1 MARQLRKIKKLS
13 MYKAL
18 KLGYLR
24 NEKKQAKRMKRFGYL
39 IDKDLT
45 NNERM
50 VAYNP
55 TTKKVIFVENG
66 SSVNPFSPQFYEDW
80 QNNIQNVTTG
90 TFEYTPRF
98 QAAKSAYLK
107 AKQKYEA
114 PVTLVGHSQSGI
126 IVNDLTGKNDK
137 GYTLNGALIKQKDNP
152 NVTNWRVKYDIVSAL
167 ANPNDMRTLQGESKN
182 PFVSHAIENIKNE
195 PIFI

>member
-1 MARQLRKIKKLS
+1 MPRPLRKIKKLS
-13 MYKAL
+13 LYKAL
-18 KLGYLR
+18 KVGYLR
-24 NEKKQAKRMKRFGYL
+24 NEKKQAKRMKRFGY
-39 IDKDLT
+39 IVDKDLT

-55 TTKKVIFVENG
+55 TTRKVVFVENG

-107 AKQKYEA
+107 TKQKYEA
-114 PVTLVGHSQSGI
+114 PVTLVGHSQSAI
-126 IVNDLTGKNDK
+126 TVNDLTGKNDK

-152 NVTNWRVKYDIVSAL
+152 HVTNYRIKNDIVSAL
-167 ANPNDMRTLQGESKN
+167 SNPNDMRTLQGESKN
-182 PFVSHAIENIKNE
+182 PFVSHAIDNIRNE
-195 PIFI
+195 PIFL